1 MIEYY
6 LYFGLVSCIVFYIVC
21 VIEDIVT
28 RFTYRRLL
36 HSKFGYNYKN
46 PIIWWMSVILAIP
59 IINVIW
65 SIMWIFLS
73 IRYWYHF
80 KFKGLED

>member
-1 MIEYY
+1 MLYY
-6 LYFGLVSCIVFYIVC
+6 LYVGLILAIGFYIVC
-21 VIEDIVT
+21 VIEDIFT

-36 HSKFGYNYKN
+36 HRKFGYNYKN
-46 PIIWWMSVILAIP
+46 PIVWYMCVILAIP

-65 SIMWIFLS
+65 IIIWIVLS

-80 KFKGLED
+80 KFKGRD

>member
-1 MIEYY
+1 MSYY
-6 LYFGLVSCIVFYIVC
+6 LYAGLGLAICAYLYC
-21 VIEDIVT
+21 VGEDIIT

-46 PIIWWMSVILAIP
+46 PIIWVMCGILAIP

-65 SIMWIFLS
+65 IVYWFYLS

-80 KFKGLED
+80 TYKGNK